1 MSDDS
6 DFFGDVFDDP
16 EDDPL
21 LGDDASSDSPSE
33 ENESADESPFLDD
46 DLGAPSWMS
55 DEQTNGR
62 DTPDDSAPQAAS
74 SDSTDAPKRKEIV
87 VDQQADDANGL
98 DELNDAV
105 GEGWRLVQISLAQPD
120 GEQAS
125 SRRAAE
131 RFVAILEQDSPQS
144 LFDFGAGG

>member
-6 DFFGDVFDDP
+6 DFFGNVFDDP

-21 LGDDASSDSPSE
+21 LGDDESSDASE
-33 ENESADESPFLDD
+33 ENDSPDESSSLDD

-55 DEQTNGR
+55 DEPANGR
-62 DTPDDSAPQAAS
+62 DSDSSSQPSS
-74 SDSTDAPKRKEIV
+74 SDASDEPTRKEII
-87 VDQQADDANGL
+87 VDQQADDPNGL

-125 SRRAAE
+125 SRQAAE

>member
-6 DFFGDVFDDP
+6 DFFGNVFDDP

-21 LGDDASSDSPSE
+21 LGDDEPSDSSSE
-33 ENESADESPFLDD
+33 ETDSPEESFLDD

-55 DEQTNGR
+55 DERPNGQT
-62 DTPDDSAPQAAS
+62 DPDAAPSESAPS
-74 SDSTDAPKRKEIV
+74 SATDPPNRKEIL
-87 VDQQADDANGL
+87 VDQQADDPTGL
-98 DELNDAV
+98 DELNAAV

-131 RFVAILEQDSPQS
+131 RFVAILKQDSPQS